1 MMNRQMTS
9 GRRLVLLAI
18 SLTLVPLTLTGCPEE
33 GVEPTGPSR
42 VLVSALPSTAEVN
55 GPPLTVAVTVL
66 RSDNSPLPAGQSVD
80 IIEFGCVSDEPA
92 VGIFSGQQDD
102 ANCGQASQIV
112 TGNNGA
118 VQANFKCLREG
129 NTTILAAPTG
139 DQTSSGSAEVTCV
152 PGPNGLWTISE
163 VTRSGTLVVGS
174 QPITMTAKAVIED
187 GATPVTVGTEI
198 VMTVLN
204 GESAQVNGPTVVG
217 TDANGDAVFS
227 LLTTE
232 KQGVTQV
239 GFEFLN
245 PRFGMGTSAE
255 VNVRAQGNT
264 ESELVALVR
273 RDNLVVT
280 GVDRTVLADGEDT
293 LVLEAELIPPVGAE
307 FSVEGQPVTFEV
319 LSGGPGNFVEN
330 GATSFS
336 VNTDEN
342 GKAQATFI
350 GGGVSGTATIAIT
363 APDPNP
369 EAEAEADLSAG
380 NIDIN
385 VKGLGFIEYVGVNPG
400 VLFVKGGGLNET
412 GTVSFRVLDTER
424 QPLIGVPVQMTLPD
438 LALAGVSLN
447 PARTASDENGLV
459 STTLQS
465 GTSTGAVNV
474 TATATLGAV
483 TLTAPSS
490 SIPILGARPTRD
502 AFAITCEERNIGGL
516 INRQGNNIVVSDQYA
531 CSSLLRDRFGNPVG
545 VSQQLTYISE
555 GGTILGT
562 AASVEWDTS
571 TSPTSPPDNVGR
583 VVTQYSPEGRPPC
596 DVDPMED
603 EGEPFLFFDPEVCG
617 AGLNN
622 CPERRIDD
630 CSFNPRDG
638 LVTILAQTT
647 GEEAFNDINSN
658 GDYDEGEP
666 FWDIGEPF
674 LDTND
679 NNERDPG
686 EPFDDLATE
695 GEMPNEQYDG
705 PNGVWDANT
714 TIWTSTHIL
723 LTGVPFSHSPDDV
736 IDGFPEEASGYAFD
750 VNNPNA
756 IYMPGETITYSTLDD
771 PIRIAMVWQ
780 DRNLAWINP
789 SADYDVELVGDATGL
804 AIDKISSSDPALPGG
819 YGFGVEYNTEE
830 LDNARDGYRTDILGF
845 ESGYPY
851 IVVLRVTNENNY
863 NTNPTLRFKV
873 DLQTSPGRGTGLEV
887 ISDIA
892 VQLPEPLEN

>member
-1 MMNRQMTS
+1 MMNRHVTGG
-9 GRRLVLLAI
+9 GRRVFFALILMLVQLILA
-18 SLTLVPLTLTGCPEE
+18 GCPGES
-33 GVEPTGPSR
+33 GDPTGPSR
-42 VLVSALPSTAEVN
+42 VLVSAVPSTAEVN
-55 GPPLTVAVTVL
+55 GPPLTISVTVL

-102 ANCGQASQIV
+102 ANCAQTSQVV

-118 VQANFKCLREG
+118 VQVSFTCLREG
-129 NTTILAAPTG
+129 TSTILAAPTG

-152 PGPNGLWTISE
+152 PGPNGLWTIPE

-174 QPITMTAKAVIED
+174 QPITLTAKAVIED
-187 GATPVTVGTEI
+187 GVTPVTVGTEI
-198 VMTVLN
+198 VMTVLS
-204 GESAQVNGPTVVG
+204 GDSAQVNGPTVVG

-227 LLTTE
+227 LLTTD

-245 PRFGMGTSAE
+245 PRFGMGTSSE

-280 GVDRTVLADGEDT
+280 GVDRTVLADNEDT
-293 LVLEAELIPPVGAE
+293 LVVEAELIPPVGAE
-307 FSVEGQPVTFEV
+307 FAIEGQPVTFEV
-319 LSGGPGNFVEN
+319 INGPGKFVEN
-330 GATSFS
+330 DAVSFS

-350 GGGVSGTATIAIT
+350 GGGSPGTAIISVT

-369 EAEAEADLSAG
+369 ESESEGDLSAG
-380 NIDIN
+380 DININ

-400 VLFVKGGGLNET
+400 VLFVRGGGLNET

-424 QPLIGVPVQMTLPD
+424 QPLVGVPVQMTLPD

-447 PARTASDENGLV
+447 PGSTTSDDNGVV

-474 TATATLGAV
+474 TATATLGMIS
-483 TLTAPSS
+483 LTAPSS

-502 AFAITCEERNIGGL
+502 AFAITCEERNIGGF
-516 INRQGNNIVVSDQYA
+516 INRQGNNIVISDQYA

-545 VSQQLTYISE
+545 VSQQLTYKSE

-562 AASVEWDTS
+562 AASVEWNT
-571 TSPTSPPDNVGR
+571 TANPTSPPDNVGR

-603 EGEPFLFFDPEVCG
+603 EGEPFLFFDPEFCG
-617 AGLNN
+617 ASLLN

-658 GDYDEGEP
+658 GGYDEGEP

-695 GEMPNEQYDG
+695 DEMPNQQYDG

-714 TIWTSTHIL
+714 TIWTSTHVL
-723 LTGVPFSHSPDDV
+723 LSGVPFSHPSDDV
-736 IDGFPEEASGYAFD
+736 IDGFPADASGYAFD
-750 VNNPNA
+750 ISNPGDV
-756 IYMPGETITYSTLDD
+756 YQPGETITYTTLDN
-771 PIRIAMVWQ
+771 PIQIAMVWQ
-780 DRNLAWINP
+780 DKNLAWLNP
-789 SADYDVELVGDATGL
+789 STDYDVELIGDRTGL
-804 AIDKISSSDPALPGG
+804 AIDKISASDPVLPGG
-819 YGFGVEYNTEE
+819 YGFSVEYNTEE
-830 LDNARDGYRTDILGF
+830 LDNARDGYRTDLLGF
-845 ESGYPY
+845 EPGYPY
-851 IVVLRVTNENNY
+851 VVVLRVTNVNNY
-863 NTNPTLRFKV
+863 NTRPTLRFTA
-873 DLQTSPGRGTGLEV
+873 DFQTSPGRGTSLEV
-887 ISDIA
+887 INDIV
-892 VQLPEPLEN
+892 VQLPEPIEN